1 MPRRCRRGRDG
12 RKASASKL
20 AGTGWELDGRES
32 PRERGGAKLVADG
45 GYPRRDSKRT
55 TTRWGRGRW
64 LCLGNLERLFGI
76 IGLMEGKPVSIR
88 VNGSWHRIR
97 PVERMLCLGGRAF
110 SLKQVVHRKGGLIIG
125 EGDTGKSTYA
135 GLLAQAL
142 EQGGAK
148 PVFVKLRSRPKLE
161 LPEVPAGGISRMRKG
176 DHRPN
181 RRTRPQPLSRLGDVA
196 SGACRVQHRAIQ
208 PSGRRLSPWCVY
220 QRRRA
225 GHRQFRPT

>member
-1 MPRRCRRGRDG
+1 
-12 RKASASKL
+12 
-20 AGTGWELDGRES
+20 
-32 PRERGGAKLVADG
+32 
-45 GYPRRDSKRT
+45 
-55 TTRWGRGRW
+55 
-64 LCLGNLERLFGI
+64 
-76 IGLMEGKPVSIR
+76 MEGKPVSIR

-161 LPEVPAGGISRMRKG
+161 LPEVPEGETQTIIWDGLDEYPECAREIIDLTDGL
-176 DHRPN
+176 DPN
-181 RRTRPQPLSRLGDVA
+181 RYHVWKTSITLVRLPTTTCWPSPIPSDLTDASSLSKFAGRISNRSSA
-196 SGACRVQHRAIQ
+196 SPA
-208 PSGRRLSPWCVY
+208 GR
-220 QRRRA
+220 
-225 GHRQFRPT
+225 